1 MMRVDLNADMGEG
14 FGDWTM
20 GDDAALLDVVTSA
33 NIACGAHAG
42 DWDVMA
48 ATMARARDR
57 GVGIGAHP
65 GFPDLQGF
73 GRRRMEMPHDS
84 LANLIV
90 WQFGA
95 ARGMAASLSTK
106 VRHFKLHGALANMAS
121 QDVTMAKAVY
131 AAALRVDPD
140 VILLVLAGTAQQ
152 VAAQDLG
159 AVWAGEIFADRG
171 YNDDATLVTRGQPG
185 AMIHDPAEAAARMV
199 AFVKDGAITSTSG
212 HRVPAACD
220 SICLHG
226 DGPEAVAIAR
236 AVRSALESEGIALTP
251 MAGRSD

>member
-1 MMRVDLNADMGEG
+1 MQVDLNADMGEG

-20 GDDAALLDVVTSA
+20 GDDAALLDIVTSA

-48 ATMARARDR
+48 RTMAGARDR

-73 GRRRMEMPHDS
+73 GRRRMVMAPDS
-84 LANLIV
+84 LANLV
-90 WQFGA
+90 TWQFGA
-95 ARGMAASLSTK
+95 ARGMAASLDTH

-121 QDVTMAKAVY
+121 EDPDLARAAY
-131 AAALRVDPD
+131 GAALRVDPD
-140 VILLVLAGTAQQ
+140 VILLVLAGTAQEA
-152 VAAQDLG
+152 VARDLG
-159 AVWAGEIFADRG
+159 AAWAGEIFADRG
-171 YNDDATLVTRGQPG
+171 YNDDATLVARGQPG

-199 AFVKDGAITSTSG
+199 AFVKDGAIIANSG
-212 HRVPAACD
+212 ATVPAACD

-236 AVRSALESEGIALTP
+236 AVRATLEVEGITLAP
-251 MAGRSD
+251 MSARS

>member
-1 MMRVDLNADMGEG
+1 MQVDLNADMGEG
-14 FGDWTM
+14 FGDWSM

-33 NIACGAHAG
+33 NVACGAHAG

-48 ATMARARDR
+48 RTMARARDR

-73 GRRRMEMPHDS
+73 GRRRMAMPPES
-84 LANLIV
+84 VANLVI

-95 ARGMAASLSTK
+95 ARAMAASLGTE

-121 QDVTMAKAVY
+121 EDPVLASAAY
-131 AAALRVDPD
+131 EAALRVDPD
-140 VILLVLAGTAQQ
+140 VILLVLAGTAQEE
-152 VAAQDLG
+152 AARVLN
-159 AVWAGEIFADRG
+159 APWAGEIFADRG
-171 YNDDATLVTRGQPG
+171 YNDDATLVTRGTPG
-185 AMIHDPAEAAARMV
+185 AMIHDPDVAAARMV
-199 AFVKDGAITSTSG
+199 AFVKEGAIIANSG
-212 HRVPAACD
+212 QVVPAACD

-236 AVRSALESEGIALTP
+236 AVRAALKAEGIALAP
-251 MAGRSD
+251 MTARR